1 MATGF
6 SEGKDRPRSLR
17 STADDPRRE
26 IYDKQS
32 RRIYSLALWMT
43 NSTSAAQRV
52 ASRTFLRAFSCGAR
66 VDTEQIDQAFLLE
79 IHEVIAMHA
88 PDPDGV
94 LEAAPETRHR
104 SIHREMKRVD
114 LEIAV
119 AQLPGAERLIF
130 LLHDIEAYDQGRIC
144 RLLHFSKAQ
153 VLNGLHR
160 ARMQIRELV
169 AGMQETANR
178 PSLPFH
184 IFS

>member
-6 SEGKDRPRSLR
+6 SEGNDRTKSSR

-43 NSTSAAQRV
+43 NSKNAAQRL
-52 ASRTFLRAFSCGAR
+52 ASRTFLRAFACGGR
-66 VDTEQIDQAFLLE
+66 VDTEQIDHAFLLE
-79 IHEVIAMHA
+79 VHEVIAMPA

-94 LEAAPETRHR
+94 LEAAPETGHR

-114 LEIAV
+114 LEKAV

-153 VLNGLHR
+153 VLNGLHC
-160 ARMQIRELV
+160 ARMRIRELV
-169 AGMQETANR
+169 ARMQETAER
-178 PSLPFH
+178 PALPFH
-184 IFS
+184 ISS